1 MALLPEDPGQQKSLL
16 AIILALAIAAG
27 FYLYVYRPGGEALL
41 EVEDHLAGLE
51 LQNQIA
57 ESRIGNL
64 QELRD
69 RLAFSE
75 RHLAALERLVPS
87 RAEVPAIYE
96 AIATQTQA
104 LNLTL
109 VNVTPDTPVADSG
122 AYFMRQTWRMQVEG
136 EYHAVGEFL
145 TRVASFDRIVRP
157 HVESIGPTE
166 STPSGRQKV
175 AVSFGLETY
184 VLPPPGALP
193 PTEEDGDEAG

>member
-16 AIILALAIAAG
+16 AIILALAIGAG
-27 FYLYVYRPGGEALL
+27 FYLYVYRPGGEELL
-41 EVEDHLAGLE
+41 ETADQLADLE
-51 LQNQIA
+51 LQNQMA

-75 RHLAALERLVPS
+75 RHLSALERLVPS

-109 VNVTPDTPVADSG
+109 VSVTPDAPVADSG
-122 AYFMRQTWRMQVEG
+122 AYFMRQTWRMQLEG

-157 HVESIGPTE
+157 HVESVGPAEPTR
-166 STPSGRQKV
+166 SGRQTV
-175 AVSFGLETY
+175 SVSFGLETY
-184 VLPPPGALP
+184 VLPPPGEVP
-193 PTEEDGDEAG
+193 PAEEDDG